1 MRKIQKVRLCL
12 QYLLFHAD
20 KEIERKR
27 ARERREQGKREREKQ
42 GDRERVTTRSNE
54 KESC

>member
-54 KESC
+54 KERC